1 MIPKNL
7 RDRYNVDAPNVGQN
21 RRAGGGD
28 VYTFNITVTVDDE
41 GRQLE
46 RHGTAAFPV
55 VCNQGDFK
63 APGYCSV
70 MWHWHDSFE
79 IIFAHKGS
87 VVVGADNSV
96 ETLNEGA
103 GCFIN
108 AGVLHSVRAAPTDE
122 SVLRSIVFHPRV
134 IGGIDTIFWQKYVR
148 PLIED
153 KRCRFICFGV
163 ENERERELIDLM
175 RAAWQAELEEAP
187 GFEFEVRS
195 LLSKIIFGI
204 VEGAVGREYV
214 LTDGELRDME
224 RLKTMITFIENN
236 FADNITLKQIAET
249 VSISE
254 GECIRCFKRTTA
266 LPPMQFLKEFRLLRA
281 SELLRT
287 TRLKVADVA
296 ERCGFLDMSYF
307 AKSFKQL
314 MSESP
319 SDYRRNNLH

>member
-1 MIPKNL
+1 MYT
-7 RDRYNVDAPNVGQN
+7 YNVM
-21 RRAGGGD
+21 
-28 VYTFNITVTVDDE
+28 VTVDNE

-46 RHGTAAFPV
+46 RHGTAAFPA

-63 APGYCSV
+63 DPGHYSV
-70 MWHWHDSFE
+70 MWHCHDSFE
-79 IIFAHKGS
+79 VIFAHKGS
-87 VVVGADNSV
+87 IVVGADTGV
-96 ETLNEGA
+96 ETLTEGS

-108 AGVLHSVRAAPTDE
+108 AGVIHSVRGAPTEE
-122 SVLRSIVFHPRV
+122 SVLRSIVFHPRL
-134 IGGIDTIFWQKYVR
+134 IGGIDTIFWQKYSR
-148 PLIED
+148 PLIEN
-153 KRCRFICFGV
+153 KHCRFICFSA
-163 ENERERELIDLM
+163 EKERDRELIDLM
-175 RAAWQAELEEAP
+175 REAWLVEWEEAP

-195 LLSKIIFGI
+195 LLSKIIFRI
-204 VEGAVGREYV
+204 IEGSVGREYV
-214 LTDGELRDME
+214 LSDGELRDME
-224 RLKTMITFIENN
+224 RLKTMITFIEKN

-266 LPPMQFLKEFRLLRA
+266 LPPMQFLKGFRLLRA

-287 TRLKVADVA
+287 TRLKVSDVA

-319 SDYRRNNLH
+319 TDYRKNNVHWE

>member
-1 MIPKNL
+1 M
-7 RDRYNVDAPNVGQN
+7 
-21 RRAGGGD
+21 
-28 VYTFNITVTVDDE
+28 YTFNITVTVDDE

-55 VCNQGDFK
+55 VCNQGDLNG
-63 APGYCSV
+63 PEHYSV
-70 MWHWHDSFE
+70 MCHWHDSFE
-79 IIFAHKGS
+79 IIFAHQGS
-87 VVVGADNSV
+87 IVVGADNSI

-108 AGVLHSVRAAPTDE
+108 AGVLHSVRAASTDE

-134 IGGIDTIFWQKYVR
+134 IGGIDTIFWQKYSR
-148 PLIED
+148 PLIEN
-153 KRCRFICFGV
+153 RNCRFICFNV
-163 ENERERELIDLM
+163 ESERDREIIELM
-175 RAAWQAELEEAP
+175 RDAWLAELEEAP

-195 LLSKIIFGI
+195 LLSRLIFKII
-204 VEGAVGREYV
+204 EGAAGNEYT
-214 LTDGELRDME
+214 LTEGELRDLD

-249 VSISE
+249 SSISE

-287 TRLKVADVA
+287 TRLKIADIA

-319 SDYRRNNLH
+319 TDYRKNNLHQIIQQE